1 MAAVDFAPVLST
13 VAETIQTAIAP
24 VFLLAG
30 IGSFLNVLTGRLSRV
45 IDRARAIED
54 KHLGDPPETRRQY
67 LDEMRLIDRRMTVIN
82 RALMLAVTSAV
93 AICVVVAM
101 LFVAELFKLKSGRE
115 VAVVFIFA
123 MAVLTA
129 AFFQFAIEVRLS
141 LRVTRIRHMLIT
153 DQLK

>member
-54 KHLGDPPETRRQY
+54 KHLDDPPEARRPY
-67 LDEMRLIDRRMTVIN
+67 RDEMRLIDRRMTVIN

-93 AICVVVAM
+93 AICVVVAL
-101 LFVAELFKLKSGRE
+101 LFVAELFKVRSGRE

-123 MAVLTA
+123 MVMLTA

-141 LRVTRIRHMLIT
+141 LRVTRIRHMLIIE
-153 DQLK
+153 QLK

>member
-1 MAAVDFAPVLST
+1 MAAVDFAPILTT

-54 KHLGDPPETRRQY
+54 HHLADPDDARRHY
-67 LDEMRLIDRRMTVIN
+67 LDEMLLIDRRMTVIN

-101 LFVAELFKLKSGRE
+101 LFVAELFKWRSGRE

-123 MAVLTA
+123 MAMLTA
-129 AFFQFAIEVRLS
+129 SFFHFAIEVRLS
-141 LRVTRIRHMLIT
+141 LRVTRIRHAIIT
-153 DQLK
+153 EQLK